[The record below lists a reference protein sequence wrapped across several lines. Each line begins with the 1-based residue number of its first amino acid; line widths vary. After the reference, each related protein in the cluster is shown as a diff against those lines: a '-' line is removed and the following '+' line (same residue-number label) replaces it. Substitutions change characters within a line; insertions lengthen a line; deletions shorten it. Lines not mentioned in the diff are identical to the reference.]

1 MGQGV
6 SRADKVIQELPEDER
21 YFGFENFG
29 NTCYCNSVL
38 QALYFC
44 TPFRE
49 HVLNYASQIGSRS
62 DNRETVLS
70 CLAELFAQVCGH
82 GKQNAFLNMQPNPCF
97 ANITFLIFQSHY

>member
-6 SRADKVIQELPEDER
+6 SRASIEEVFTDLPESEK

-44 TPFRE
+44 PSFRNK
-49 HVLNYASQIGSRS
+49 VLEYTARD
-62 DNRETVLS
+62 DNGGACQSLGKTETVLS
-70 CLAELFAQVCGH
+70 CLSELFLSVRNLVVVWWYGR
-82 GKQNAFLNMQPNPCF
+82 
-97 ANITFLIFQSHY
+97 LILYIILTDSIE